1 MKRDYEEFAV
11 LMVATTAAIV
21 IPIIVDIGL
30 VMAILKLWLY

>member
-1 MKRDYEEFAV
+1 MRRNDEKFAV